1 MITTLL
7 PCFAWK
13 FLPPKELTRL
23 APTNT
28 LTIQLSVSPAYSSP
42 SPNRHKTKWRRAKRR
57 LPLTKLLIWC
67 YTTCVRP
74 LADAEPR
81 RDERKETVTMILTN
95 FRQAKPSI
103 LGARRVCK
111 STQQGHQRFAC
122 KIPVAAVTNVDA
134 AAAAKLLKDLHEQR
148 QIEGR
153 PAGESPSSCSHT
165 TRLKHTR
172 QANRLPRHSGTPSL
186 HHNLSLAFISLTH
199 TIHRIPPPH
208 AAPRNSPPST
218 PTLPI
223 SATKPHISSPQPK
236 SYAAPLRP

>member
-1 MITTLL
+1 LLNDMITTLL
-7 PCFAWK
+7 TCFAWK
-13 FLPPKELTRL
+13 FLPPKELTPL

-42 SPNRHKTKWRRAKRR
+42 SPNHHKTKWRRAKRK

-74 LADAEPR
+74 LADAVPR
-81 RDERKETVTMILTN
+81 RDERKGTVTTILTN

-103 LGARRVCK
+103 LGAGGICK
-111 STQQGHQRFAC
+111 SAQQGHQRFAC

-153 PAGESPSSCSHT
+153 LAGESSSSCSHM

-172 QANRLPRHSGTPSL
+172 QANRLPRHSGTPSF
-186 HHNLSLAFISLTH
+186 HHNLSLTH

-208 AAPRNSPPST
+208 AAPTNSPPST
-218 PTLPI
+218 PTLSI
-223 SATKPHISSPQPK
+223 SATKPHTSSPQPK
-236 SYAAPLRP
+236 SYTAPSPL